1 MMIAFPRT
9 QSLILVLFAIF
20 LLATVAGVIALLFM
34 PDMIEAQLNKI
45 HVKLIIILLW
55 ETIVLALLSFYYY
68 WPVRFSPL
76 ELAGFVIKMILL
88 IGFVSSAWPFGAL
101 AVQSVNVRAGDGR
114 SVDLR
119 LAEIH
124 AWENGLVH
132 GFWLAIFFV
141 AYVILCLPQF
151 REWADRRPG
160 E

>member
-1 MMIAFPRT
+1 MGDYSIGPSF
-9 QSLILVLFAIF
+9 LLLLLVGSLFAAGASG
-20 LLATVAGVIALLFM
+20 LMQTEDTLRPGGADADGAPSRAKAGVPTVGVA
-34 PDMIEAQLNKI
+34 P
-45 HVKLIIILLW
+45 
-55 ETIVLALLSFYYY
+55 
-68 WPVRFSPL
+68 
-76 ELAGFVIKMILL
+76 LAGFVIKMILL

-132 GFWLAIFFV
+132 GFWLAVFFV